1 MRKMEKGKTLIVPGA
16 GIRTGIFATRLIP
29 RSLAAKIVGMGQK
42 SRVGEE
48 EPAVPAAPAPAATVA
63 ESAAETGET
72 AAEASV
78 SAEK

>member
-1 MRKMEKGKTLIVPGA
+1 MILTEDNLKQY
-16 GIRTGIFATRLIP
+16 LIP
-29 RSLAAKIVGMGQK
+29 RGFAARIVGKAQK

-78 SAEK
+78 SAENKG